1 MIRSQFCP
9 FIVAVVAV
17 AAAVVAI
24 FIIIIIIIIIIRIY
38 LLESYCTL
46 ILQTLLYSLLII
58 FK

>member
-24 FIIIIIIIIIIRIY
+24 FIIIIIIIIIRIN

-46 ILQTLLYSLLII
+46 ILQPLVQLFFVTPL
-58 FK
+58 